1 MTARQLIGAEYKILG
16 FAKITIAAPATTN
29 FDFGTPDDLYLP
41 NTAFKN
47 NDRLLIVCLASC
59 AAPTTSTITWVVQD
73 APDNAGSI
81 GTPAAAVIS
90 GTLAGGTGDDN
101 RVLGVLPQVGRPW
114 LRVGVTHAI
123 ATDSFVCH
131 ALVLAVPP
139 GL

>member
-1 MTARQLIGAEYKILG
+1 MTGRQLIGAEYKVLG
-16 FAKITIAAPATTN
+16 FSKITIAAPATAN

-41 NTAFKN
+41 STAFKN
-47 NDRLLIVCLASC
+47 SDRILVVCLAST
-59 AAPTTSTITWVVQD
+59 AGSTSTLTWVVQD
-73 APDNAGSI
+73 APDNAGAI
-81 GTPAAAVIS
+81 GTPAAAITS

-101 RVLGVLPQVGRPW
+101 RVLGVLPQAGRPW

-131 ALVLAVPP
+131 ALVLAVPA

>member
-1 MTARQLIGAEYKILG
+1 MTGRQLIGAEYKMLG
-16 FAKITIAAPATTN
+16 FSKIVITSPATTN
-29 FDFGTPDDLYLP
+29 FAPDLYLP

-47 NDRLLIVCLASC
+47 NDRLLVVCLASC
-59 AAPTTSTITWVVQD
+59 ATPTTSTLTWFVQD
-73 APDNAGSI
+73 APDSAGAI

-114 LRVGVTHAI
+114 LRVGVTAAL
-123 ATDSFVCH
+123 ATDVFVCH